1 MSEQYVV
8 ITMSLGI
15 GVNGWGEEYPS
26 LSFSEAEVWGVYSDF
41 DEAVRERDD
50 AARYDYVFAFVLTLT
65 DTGWRMVKEES

>member
-26 LSFSEAEVWGVYSDF
+26 LLFSEAEVWGVYDYYDTALS
-41 DEAVRERDD
+41 ERDA
-50 AARYDYVFAFVLTLT
+50 AARNDFVFAFILALT